1 MIIILIHHL
10 KFTFLKILH
19 SNLQYQADTTLE
31 KADPNQSQGLCLS
44 EVF

>member
-10 KFTFLKILH
+10 RFTFLKILQ
-19 SNLQYQADTTLE
+19 SNLPYQADTTLE

-44 EVF
+44 GVF